1 MKLKGARI
9 VLTGVSG
16 GVGLALL
23 RLLVSEGAA
32 VVGCS
37 RHRGDLTDADIKK
50 FHFHQLDISE
60 PEQATLLIN
69 STVKTLGGIDVLIN
83 NASVIHGLKNTENL
97 SPEEILH
104 CFRNNVFA
112 TFNTLRIALPIMK
125 TKNNGLIINV
135 SSRCGRR
142 AVPRLAGYCSTKFAI
157 RGITEAVAKETEVT
171 GVKSISISPAGINTK
186 MRVSLFGKE
195 DADKQQSPERIAEV
209 LCSII
214 RGDIQVSN
222 GADVV
227 LLKDKEPIVK
237 VPES

>member
-23 RLLVSEGAA
+23 RLLVSEGVA

-37 RHRGDLTDADIKK
+37 RHKGDLTNADIGK
-50 FHFHQLDISE
+50 FHFYQLDVSE
-60 PEQATLLIN
+60 PEQAAYLIK
-69 STVKTLGGIDVLIN
+69 SAVKTLGGIDVLIN
-83 NASVIHGLKNTENL
+83 NASVTHGLKNTEEI
-97 SPEEILH
+97 SPEEILY

-112 TFNTLRIALPIMK
+112 TFNTLRNTLPIMK
-125 TKNNGLIINV
+125 AQNNGLVINV

-157 RGITEAVAKETEVT
+157 RGITEALAKETEET

-186 MRVSLFGKE
+186 MRIGLFGKE
-195 DADKQQSPERIAEV
+195 DANKQQSSERVAEV
-209 LCSII
+209 LCSLI
-214 RGDIQVSN
+214 RGDLAVSN
-222 GADVV
+222 GADIVIV
-227 LLKDKEPIVK
+227 KDKEPIVK